1 MSKTGYDR
9 PQIRRHFWRYVLA
22 VSFTILSVMFLADAQ
37 QKSLLKSGRR
47 TADDTSV
54 IILGA
59 IASPVRGI
67 GRMGRAI
74 QGAFNAG
81 EKNTELQAEVARLR
95 EYEFLVHDLELRV
108 RHFEDILNMDYTGI
122 PEQRIVARAVT
133 ETHGPFV
140 HSTLIKAGVDKDVKK
155 GQAVM
160 TSEGLYG
167 HVVRVGRVSARVLL
181 LNDLNSRVS
190 VMSQRSESRAIMV
203 GANAS
208 RPKLDYVSL
217 DADWQ
222 VGDSVMTSGDGGV
235 LPRGLPVG
243 IVVAAKGKSLG
254 VELLAGKSAVNWV
267 SIISFNPIV
276 PPEEDAAPVVEEP
289 VSPKQIPA
297 ERALATN
304 GTDQ

>member
-22 VSFTILSVMFLADAQ
+22 FSITILSIMFLADAQ
-37 QKSLLKSGRR
+37 EKSLLKSGRR

-59 IASPVRGI
+59 IASPVRGV

-74 QGAFNAG
+74 QGAFKAD
-81 EKNTELQAEVARLR
+81 EKNTELQVEVARLR

-122 PEQRIVARAVT
+122 PKERIIARAVT

-140 HSTLIKAGVDKDVKK
+140 HSTLIKAGVDKGVKIN
-155 GQAVM
+155 QAVM
-160 TSEGLYG
+160 TSDGLYG
-167 HVVRVGRVSARVLL
+167 HIVRVGRISARVLL

-190 VMSQRSESRAIMV
+190 VMSQRSESRAILV
-203 GANAS
+203 GANTS

-222 VGDSVMTSGDGGV
+222 IGDRVVTSGDGNI
-235 LPRGLPVG
+235 LPPGLPVG
-243 IVVAAKGKSLG
+243 TVVAARGKNFD
-254 VELLAGKSAVNWV
+254 VELLAGKRAVTWV
-267 SIISFNPIV
+267 SIISFDPIV
-276 PPEEDAAPVVEEP
+276 PPEEDEASVEEELVQP
-289 VSPKQIPA
+289 DQIPA
-297 ERALATN
+297 EKALATN